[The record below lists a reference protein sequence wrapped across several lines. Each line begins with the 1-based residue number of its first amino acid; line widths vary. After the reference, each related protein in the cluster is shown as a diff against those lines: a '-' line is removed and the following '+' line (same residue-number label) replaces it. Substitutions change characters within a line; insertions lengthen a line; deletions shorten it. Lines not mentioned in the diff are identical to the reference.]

1 MLFVIFNRAEY
12 YQKTSRLRNTDMLK
26 RINPTHTDAWARLT
40 RHFAQVKSIHMNT
53 LFDQDPSRFDHFS
66 ITYDNIL
73 FDYSKNIITE
83 DTMALL
89 CDLARQTGLED
100 AIEQFFKG
108 AKINETEDRAVLHT
122 ALRNPKQN
130 VLMLDGKNI
139 MPGIRQVLEQVRQF
153 SEKLRS
159 GRLKGA
165 TGKSITDVVNI
176 GIGGSDLGPRM
187 VVRALRHYGK
197 KGLNIHFV
205 SNVDGSQIHDT
216 LTDLNPET
224 TFFLIASKSFTT
236 TETMTNAQTAR
247 RWLVDALD
255 SNTAVAHH
263 FAALSTNVQ
272 KIADFGIRPDRTF
285 KFWDFVGGRFSLWSA
300 IGLSISIA
308 VGFDKFTEL
317 LDGAHRMDNHF
328 QSTPF
333 EKNIPVVLALLGIW
347 YNNFF
352 RCETEAVLP
361 YIQSLHLLPAY
372 LQQLSMESNGKS
384 VDRSGAEV
392 AYPTGQILWGE
403 PGTNGQHAFFQ
414 LIHQGTSFIPA
425 TFIGAVEPCADM
437 GEHHDLLMANCFS
450 QTEALMRGKSLDQ
463 VNGEKITP
471 HATKIAPFRVFKGN
485 HPSNTILLNT
495 LTPRS
500 LGSLIALYE
509 HKVFTQGIIWNIF
522 SFDQWGVELGKEL
535 SKKILAELQAENVR
549 LGADSDTHDSSTAG
563 LISAF
568 KKMRHESP

>member
-1 MLFVIFNRAEY
+1 
-12 YQKTSRLRNTDMLK
+12 MLK
-26 RINPTHTDAWARLT
+26 RINPIHTEAWAKLST
-40 RHFAQVKSIHMNT
+40 HYAQIKPVHMNT
-53 LFDQDPSRFDHFS
+53 LFDRDPARFDNFS
-66 ITYDNIL
+66 IAYDDIL

-83 DTMALL
+83 ETMSLL

-100 AIEQFFKG
+100 AIALLFKG
-108 AKINETEDRAVLHT
+108 AKINETENRAVLHT
-122 ALRNPKQN
+122 ALRHPKEKSL
-130 VLMLDGKNI
+130 VLDGKNI
-139 MPGIRQVLEQVRQF
+139 MPGIRQVLDQVRHF
-153 SEKLRS
+153 SEELRS

-165 TGKSITDVVNI
+165 TGRPITDVVNI
-176 GIGGSDLGPRM
+176 GIGGSDLGPKM

-197 KGLNIHFV
+197 KELNVHFV

-216 LTDLNPET
+216 LSDLNPET
-224 TFFLIASKSFTT
+224 TFFLIASKTFTT

-247 RWLVDALD
+247 RWLVDGLG
-255 SNTAVAHH
+255 SNNAVAHH

-285 KFWDFVGGRFSLWSA
+285 KFWDFVGGRYSLWSA
-300 IGLSISIA
+300 IGLPISIA
-308 VGFDKFTEL
+308 VGFDKFSEL
-317 LDGAHRMDNHF
+317 LDGAHRMDRHF
-328 QSTPF
+328 QSAPF
-333 EKNIPVVLALLGIW
+333 AKNIPVVLALLGIW

-361 YIQSLHLLPAY
+361 YIQSLNLLPAY

-392 AYPTGQILWGE
+392 TYPTGQILWGE

-414 LIHQGTSFIPA
+414 LIHQGTSLIPA
-425 TFIGAVEPCADM
+425 TFIGAASPSVEMEA
-437 GEHHDLLMANCFS
+437 HHEILMANCFS

-463 VNGEKITP
+463 INTENSSSLAAKTV
-471 HATKIAPFRVFKGN
+471 PFRVFKGN
-485 HPSNTILLNT
+485 RPSNTILLRK
-495 LTPRS
+495 LTPNA
-500 LGSLIALYE
+500 LGSLIAMYE

-535 SKKILAELQAENVR
+535 SKKILDEIR
-549 LGADSDTHDSSTAG
+549 SDTVPSGEHDSSTTG

-568 KKMRHESP
+568 KTMRQKFV